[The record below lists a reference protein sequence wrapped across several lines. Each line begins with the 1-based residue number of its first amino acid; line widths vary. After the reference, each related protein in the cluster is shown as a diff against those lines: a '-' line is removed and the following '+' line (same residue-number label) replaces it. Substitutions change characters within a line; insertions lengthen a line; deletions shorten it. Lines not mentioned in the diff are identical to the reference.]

1 MWSLQP
7 RRGGSLPPPT
17 EHTVADRGV
26 ASPPDSY
33 LSTAA
38 SSAIEA
44 AWLPHVVAQCAKK
57 QLEW

>member
-17 EHTVADRGV
+17 ERMEHGAPGL
-26 ASPPDSY
+26 SDSH

-38 SSAIEA
+38 ALASEA
-44 AWLPHVVAQCAKK
+44 AWLPHVVAQCAKD
-57 QLEW
+57 QLQW